1 MYNEVESAKIGNS
14 SEALNLLDS
23 INSIIGEL
31 EDKLS
36 PITLPISLE
45 ECSPRDVSSMVIGRL
60 MDIKERLLSLKNRVN
75 I

>member
-1 MYNEVESAKIGNS
+1 MYNETTSAKISNS

-36 PITLPISLE
+36 PVTLQPNE
-45 ECSPRDVSSMVIGRL
+45 ESTPRDVSSIVIGRL
-60 MDIKERLLSLKNRVN
+60 VDIQERLLSLKNRIN